1 METVAL
7 HSRLSAPEDL
17 APSLSGSRSS
27 ESKMLAWMTT
37 IRSMPIAS
45 NSRRGRS
52 FRRGVVAL
60 RHEPREVVRTED
72 VEMRVGRAGR
82 QATTQWPQR
91 PNVGWA
97 IP

>member
-1 METVAL
+1 MVVRVQDA
-7 HSRLSAPEDL
+7 RLDDNDPLDADCVEQP
-17 APSLSGSRSS
+17 A
-27 ESKMLAWMTT
+27 
-37 IRSMPIAS
+37 
-45 NSRRGRS
+45 RGRS

-91 PNVGWA
+91 PDVGRA
-97 IP
+97 VPQLHPHGGRASV